1 MVQYLVVGLIVLVA
15 LLQLVRKYLP
25 AGARRRLVYLARGR
39 KGDSA
44 LARWLDK
51 DDSCGS
57 GCDTCKAC
65 ETEPPPPAEGKHR
78 VIRMRVER

>member
-1 MVQYLVVGLIVLVA
+1 MVQYFVVGLIVLVA

-25 AGARRRLVYLARGR
+25 AAARRKLVYLARGR
-39 KGDSA
+39 SPDSA

-65 ETEPPPPAEGKHR
+65 ATEPQAPAAGRHR
-78 VIRMRVER
+78 VIKMRVER